1 MISSGF
7 LCFGHQDANYHWAH
21 QPHTFYM
28 LCNLSLKSLSSPFH
42 VYIYMIPGC
51 RLAPPLP
58 TMVWSRWQPPQNQG
72 FPWNSLLR
80 SYLITYRPIWSP
92 YGPYGTHTFP
102 YGPIW
107 SPYGTIWNP
116 CGLIWVH
123 MDPYG
128 AHMAPCRPK
137 WGPIW
142 TPYGAICAP
151 YGLIWTPYESIWVPY
166 GPLWN
171 PYWPIWNP
179 YGPYD
184 SLWLHLV
191 CFDFLWFPLI
201 WLPGC

>member
-137 WGPIW
+137 W
-142 TPYGAICAP
+142 A
-151 YGLIWTPYESIWVPY
+151 LY
-166 GPLWN
+166 GPHMGSYAPHMGSYALHM
-171 PYWPIWNP
+171 NP
-179 YGPYD
+179 YGFHMDPYGTHIGRYGTHMGHMTPFGFIWFA
-184 SLWLHLV
+184 SISSG
-191 CFDFLWFPLI
+191 FL
-201 WLPGC
+201 